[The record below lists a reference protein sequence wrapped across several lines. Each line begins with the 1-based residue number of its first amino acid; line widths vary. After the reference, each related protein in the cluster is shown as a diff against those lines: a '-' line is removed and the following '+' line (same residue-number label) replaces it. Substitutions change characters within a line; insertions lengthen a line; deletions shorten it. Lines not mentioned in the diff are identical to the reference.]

1 MQTDTAV
8 RFVHVRPAGH
18 SVCRP
23 LVLGFGV
30 LVVIVVVVVVVVVV
44 CLFVCC
50 CDGAEASIQ
59 SSNTSCVS
67 FESFGAWASPQS
79 PRPTSRANGFWPWSA
94 FCLSAVSFAR
104 IASVA
109 GVARVASPG
118 CRGHAPVLA
127 QSWWHVPP
135 AVAPLAL
142 EQAQAG
148 VKVWSNVRPGHK
160 TPAFR
165 FACGEAG
172 IASPCDTDE
181 QVMFQESSQEGSAL
195 VTTAQEP
202 LQEVAEWFFGWLR
215 PKTFLPEK
223 EMNKVRDFAQGLQRY
238 AMVAEAR
245 AHKAEEELEKVA
257 EERQL
262 MAAELQRARK
272 ELQLI
277 SRYAEEVENERD
289 SVQAELE
296 ALRSGSGAAF
306 GAAQAEELAQLSR
319 RIAQIAASAS
329 GSSGTA
335 GVSAASGTAAV
346 GAALPP
352 PPSILATAMA
362 ASGTAAQEKVLQL
375 PEGRSPGDMSLE
387 ELKAECAVWGLP
399 ADGPLAAV
407 RGRIRA
413 ARARD
418 RGRLGGS

>member
-1 MQTDTAV
+1 PPSSLRTL
-8 RFVHVRPAGH
+8 PACP
-18 SVCRP
+18 SNP
-23 LVLGFGV
+23 SVLG
-30 LVVIVVVVVVVVVV
+30 L
-44 CLFVCC
+44 
-50 CDGAEASIQ
+50 
-59 SSNTSCVS
+59 
-67 FESFGAWASPQS
+67 
-79 PRPTSRANGFWPWSA
+79 RHRA
-94 FCLSAVSFAR
+94 
-104 IASVA
+104 
-109 GVARVASPG
+109 
-118 CRGHAPVLA
+118 
-127 QSWWHVPP
+127 HVPP
-135 AVAPLAL
+135 AEPTVFGLGQPFASASSSATPGRTFASASVSAAVAMGVLLIPVGSSTSSCFLRPHRQRRRRRQSRQSWLPRTRASSGAVL
-142 EQAQAG
+142 VARATGSSASGTGASAG
-148 VKVWSNVRPGHK
+148 
-160 TPAFR
+160 
-165 FACGEAG
+165 
-172 IASPCDTDE
+172 DTDE

>member
-1 MQTDTAV
+1 M
-8 RFVHVRPAGH
+8 
-18 SVCRP
+18 
-23 LVLGFGV
+23 GV
-30 LVVIVVVVVVVVVV
+30 LLIPVGSSTSS
-44 CLFVCC
+44 CFLRPHRQRRRRRQSRQSRQSWLPRTRASS
-50 CDGAEASIQ
+50 GA
-59 SSNTSCVS
+59 V
-67 FESFGAWASPQS
+67 
-79 PRPTSRANGFWPWSA
+79 
-94 FCLSAVSFAR
+94 L
-104 IASVA
+104 
-109 GVARVASPG
+109 VARATGSSASG
-118 CRGHAPVLA
+118 TGA
-127 QSWWHVPP
+127 S
-135 AVAPLAL
+135 
-142 EQAQAG
+142 AG
-148 VKVWSNVRPGHK
+148 
-160 TPAFR
+160 
-165 FACGEAG
+165 
-172 IASPCDTDE
+172 DTDE

-195 VTTAQEP
+195 VTAAQEP

-335 GVSAASGTAAV
+335 G
-346 GAALPP
+346 AALPP

-375 PEGRSPGDMSLE
+375 PEVRSPGDMSLE